1 MPAAII
7 GRSSGTKTSGIF
19 LRRLPACTSTWPSPG
34 EAGGVSGSSA
44 WPPSTKICVPGSAG
58 DRSSSCHWP
67 IVAFNVTWVRA
78 VTGTPSRSVRR
89 RRNLAGVRPSAM
101 GRSGALSSMR
111 ASLPGA
117 ITLTDALP
125 RALPM
130 PSSCSTWMRLTP
142 GRRFTPTYSQPC
154 TPWSCSWLFLPTRS
168 WPTSAPL
175 TLRRKTAPRRPL
187 TMMEVWAMGRVWP
200 SFRLS
205 RPSSG
210 SASGSSSSSGRAV
223 AASGAPAA
231 FAASVRV
238 ARGAGDFPSR
248 PGLVGAGRAALRVHV
263 AGLRA
268 AAHVGGFH
276 ELRLRLEVA
285 AHAGGGFVAL
295 GRGGVAAR
303 EHFLPHRRRAGL
315 FDEIGLVQ
323 LALLQV
329 DEAGA
334 GLAGADGGRGLLVDA
349 VAVAGRTQHRAL
361 RQGGQVELEH
371 VRQRT
376 QAVEA
381 VFALAVGDGEGAV
394 FQVQAHAG
402 DADFAGFLVLD
413 AIAVAVQRDLANDE
427 GLFREHAADHFH
439 PRRGFVR
446 AQRAAGGAGAVDAV
460 ALQGADVHAHA
471 IGQAQRF
478 LVGQA
483 QRRQLEAHRQP
494 ALPLGVSSGSTALA
508 PAAVMTRAEPCW

>member
-1 MPAAII
+1 MA
-7 GRSSGTKTSGIF
+7 
-19 LRRLPACTSTWPSPG
+19 SPG

-89 RRNLAGVRPSAM
+89 RRNLAGVRPSY
-101 GRSGALSSMR
+101 GALGR
-111 ASLPGA
+111 AQFDAGQLAGRDHADGRAAARVAHAVQLLDLDAVDAGA
-117 ITLTDALP
+117 QVHAHVFPALHALVLQLAFLADAIL
-125 RALPM
+125 ADFGAVDLEAED
-130 PSSCSTWMRLTP
+130 
-142 GRRFTPTYSQPC
+142 G
-154 TPWSCSWLFLPTRS
+154 
-168 WPTSAPL
+168 
-175 TLRRKTAPRRPL
+175 PRRPL

-248 PGLVGAGRAALRVHV
+248 PGAGRRRACRAPGPCSRS
-263 AGLRA
+263 AGGCARRW
-268 AAHVGGFH
+268 FH

-303 EHFLPHRRRAGL
+303 EHFCRTDGAQ
-315 FDEIGLVQ
+315 DCSTK
-323 LALLQV
+323 LALCSSPFFRSTKRVLAWRV
-329 DEAGA
+329 RTAGEACSST
-334 GLAGADGGRGLLVDA
+334 LLRWPA
-349 VAVAGRTQHRAL
+349 EQHRACG
-361 RQGGQVELEH
+361 RVVRSSEH